1 MKRKML
7 LNRLNRLAFCSKTL
21 VEANIIDKVD
31 LYYNRLL
38 GQNETK
44 LFQTFISRVMSP
56 VKLIFFLSKS

>member
-1 MKRKML
+1 ML